1 MNFRLI
7 LLIFSHFDDLTCVSE
22 SAIQRLRDV
31 YFFEVGTA
39 TRFGEDDLEKVSAV
53 FCLTIK
59 LRFILKKKFTAD
71 SCDNAWDPL
80 HGAELLPGL
89 SRHRASSQPSPRI
102 PQSLDHSQ
110 HHQLV
115 KRRQSRYPSKSNN
128 ELLPSQLSAS
138 ATSASSRT
146 STMAKA
152 HSAIGSWSLQAP
164 SSLARTSRFW
174 TSSMSSANAELQSR
188 RRHAV

>member
-1 MNFRLI
+1 MCHGARDSQIAICFPFGGWHGDRFRRGRPLKKVLAI
-7 LLIFSHFDDLTCVSE
+7 LFDS
-22 SAIQRLRDV
+22 RLRIH
-31 YFFEVGTA
+31 
-39 TRFGEDDLEKVSAV
+39 LKEK
-53 FCLTIK
+53 L
-59 LRFILKKKFTAD
+59 TAD

-80 HGAELLPGL
+80 HGTELLPEL
-89 SRHRASSQPSPRI
+89 SRHRASSYLNPRI
-102 PQSLDHSQ
+102 PQVLDHSR
-110 HHQLV
+110 HRQLA
-115 KRRQSRYPSKSNN
+115 KRRQSRYRSKSNN

-152 HSAIGSWSLQAP
+152 HSAIGSWSLRAP

-174 TSSMSSANAELQSR
+174 TSSMLSANAELRSR

>member
-1 MNFRLI
+1 M
-7 LLIFSHFDDLTCVSE
+7 CSE
-22 SAIQRLRDV
+22 SAIHRLTDV

-39 TRFGEDDLEKVSAV
+39 TDSER
-53 FCLTIK
+53 T
-59 LRFILKKKFTAD
+59 ILKKFWRFLLDNELQIHLKKVTAD

-80 HGAELLPGL
+80 HGAESLPGL

-102 PQSLDHSQ
+102 PQSLDHSR
-110 HHQLV
+110 HRQLV
-115 KRRQSRYPSKSNN
+115 KRRQSRYPSKSND